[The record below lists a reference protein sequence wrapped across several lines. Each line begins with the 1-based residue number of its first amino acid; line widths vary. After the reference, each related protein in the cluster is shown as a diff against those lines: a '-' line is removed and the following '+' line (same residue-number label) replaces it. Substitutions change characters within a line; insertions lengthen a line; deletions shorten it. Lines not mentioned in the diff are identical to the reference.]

1 MPNLKERYYSLD
13 VFRGMTVAF
22 MILVNNP
29 ARWNAANIF
38 KPLEHAP
45 WHGCTPT
52 DLVFPFFLFA
62 VGNAM
67 AFVMPR
73 FIAAGNDR
81 LFWGKITRRTLL
93 IFGIGFLVL
102 AFAPY
107 FRYNEHNQ
115 LIFRGWEWQNI
126 NCKGDIAPVGMRV
139 LGVLQRIALCYFFAA
154 IFIYF
159 TRQRGALFISAFLL
173 FWYWIVCKYGSS
185 YPDPYSAEG
194 WVGRQVDL
202 SVMGARHIITE
213 GKLPFDPEGLLSTI
227 PAIVSVMLGYLVGD
241 YIQRKGKSYEMLCN
255 LFVAGAVLAAAGL
268 MWGQVFPLN
277 KKIWSSSYVVYTT
290 GLAMLT
296 ISVLIFLVEFKQLNK
311 IKGWGNVSGERLA
324 WLLMPIGVFI
334 FWKALFGMSPG
345 SEKTVTILLMAVPVV
360 IFFTGLVTGN
370 YFLRFFDVFGKNP
383 LFIFVLAG
391 FIPRMLSLI
400 RIPNGTVA
408 NGCAAYLSPMTWLGE
423 KICLPAF
430 ENPKAGSFMYS
441 LIIIMFYWA
450 IAWWMDKRKI
460 YVKV

>member
-1 MPNLKERYYSLD
+1 MKERYYSLD

-29 ARWNAANIF
+29 AKWSSANIF

-73 FIAAGNDR
+73 FHAAGNDR
-81 LFWGKITRRTLL
+81 LFWGKVTRRTLL

-107 FRYNEHNQ
+107 VRFNENNQ
-115 LIFRGWEWQNI
+115 LVLRSWEWTNI
-126 NCKGDIAPVGMRV
+126 NCKGDASPAGIRL

-159 TRQRGALFISAFLL
+159 TRQRGALFISGFLL
-173 FWYWIVCKYGSS
+173 LWYWIVCKYGSAH
-185 YPDPYSAEG
+185 PDPFSAEG
-194 WVGRQVDL
+194 WVGREIDL
-202 SVMGARHIITE
+202 AIMGKQHMITE
-213 GKLPFDPEGLLSTI
+213 GKIPFDPEGWLSTI

-241 YIQRKGKSYEMLCN
+241 YIQRKGKSYEMLSN
-255 LFVAGAVLAAAGL
+255 LFVAGAIMAVAGL
-268 MWGQVFPLN
+268 MWGEVFPLN
-277 KKIWSSSYVVYTT
+277 KKIWTSSYVLYTT
-290 GLAMLT
+290 GLAILT
-296 ISVLIFLVEFKQLNK
+296 IAVLIYLVEFKQLDKQNGLHK
-311 IKGWGNVSGERLA
+311 ATGKQMVLWLIPVAIFLLLQVIAPSFAGSNRFMLLA
-324 WLLMPIGVFI
+324 LL
-334 FWKALFGMSPG
+334 ALP
-345 SEKTVTILLMAVPVV
+345 VAV
-360 IFFTGLVTGN
+360 FFTSLVTGN

-383 LFIFVLAG
+383 LFIFVLSG
-391 FIPRMLSLI
+391 FIPRMLSLV
-400 RIPNGTVA
+400 RIPDGTAA
-408 NGCAAYLSPMTWLGE
+408 NGCPKYLNPLTWFGE
-423 KICLPAF
+423 KVCLPAF
-430 ENPKAGSFMYS
+430 DNLKAGSLMYS
-441 LIIIMFYWA
+441 LVLMMVYWA

>member
-1 MPNLKERYYSLD
+1 MKERYYSLD

-38 KPLEHAP
+38 RPLEHAP

-73 FIAAGNDR
+73 FHAAGSDK
-81 LFWGKITRRTLL
+81 LFWGKVTKRALL

-107 FRYNEHNQ
+107 FRFNEHNQ
-115 LIFRGWEWQNI
+115 LVFKTWEWNNV
-126 NCKGDIAPVGMRV
+126 NCKGDVSPAGVRL

-154 IFIYF
+154 VFIYF
-159 TRQRGALFISAFLL
+159 ARQRGALFISVFLL
-173 FWYWIVCKYGSS
+173 LWYWIVCKYGSS
-185 YPDPYSAEG
+185 HSDPYSVEG
-194 WVGRQVDL
+194 WVGRDIDVSL
-202 SVMGARHIITE
+202 LGSRHVLTE

-241 YIQRKGKSYEMLCN
+241 YIQRKGKSYEMLSN

-277 KKIWSSSYVVYTT
+277 KKLWTSSYVVYTT
-290 GLAMLT
+290 GLAILT
-296 ISVLIFLVEFKQLNK
+296 LCVLIFLVEFKQLDK
-311 IKGWGNVSGERLA
+311 RKGTTPVTGNQLA
-324 WLLMPIGVFI
+324 LLLIPVFLCIIIQAIFNLPYWL
-334 FWKALFGMSPG
+334 KEAL
-345 SEKTVTILLMAVPVV
+345 L
-360 IFFTGLVTGN
+360 TGLMIIPIVVFFVSLITGN
-370 YFLRFFDVFGKNP
+370 YFLRFFDAFGKNP

-391 FIPRMLSLI
+391 FIPRILSLI
-400 RIPNGTVA
+400 RIPNGTAA
-408 NGCAAYLSPMTWLGE
+408 NGCPMYLNPMTWLGE
-423 KICLPAF
+423 KVCLPAF
-430 ENPKAGSFMYS
+430 TNLKTGSLMYS
-441 LIIIMFYWA
+441 LIIIMTYWA
-450 IAWWMDKRKI
+450 IAWWMDKKKI

>member
-1 MPNLKERYYSLD
+1 MKERYYSLD

-38 KPLEHAP
+38 GPLEHAP

-73 FIAAGNDR
+73 FYAAGSDR

-93 IFGIGFLVL
+93 IFGIGFIML

-107 FRYNEHNQ
+107 IRYNEHNN
-115 LIFRGWEWQNI
+115 LVFRAWEWNNV
-126 NCKGDIAPVGMRV
+126 NCLGESTPAGIRI

-154 IFIYF
+154 IFVYF
-159 TRQRGALFISAFLL
+159 TRQRGVLAISAFLL
-173 FWYWIVCKYGSS
+173 LLYWILCKYGSAH
-185 YPDPYSAEG
+185 PDPYSAEG

-202 SVMGARHIITE
+202 SVLGTNHIIKE

-227 PAIVSVMLGYLVGD
+227 PAIVSVMLGYLAGD
-241 YIQRKGKSYEMLCN
+241 YIQRKGKSYEMLSN

-277 KKIWSSSYVVYTT
+277 KKIWTSSYVVYTT
-290 GLAMLT
+290 GLAILT
-296 ISVLIFLVEFKQLNK
+296 ICVLIFLVEFKQLNK
-311 IKGWGNVSGERLA
+311 QKGWADVNGSRLV
-324 WLLMPIGVFI
+324 WLLMPVFVFI
-334 FWKALFGMSPG
+334 AWKAAFGISPHK
-345 SEKTVTILLMAVPVV
+345 EKIVTILLLAGPVI
-360 IFFTGLVTGN
+360 IFFTGLVAGN

-383 LFIFVLAG
+383 LFIFVLSG

-400 RIPNGTVA
+400 RIPNGTAA
-408 NGCAAYLSPMTWLGE
+408 NGCPIYLNPMTWLGE
-423 KICLPAF
+423 KVCLPAF
-430 ENPKAGSFMYS
+430 ENPKTGSLMYS
-441 LIIIMFYWA
+441 LILIMGYWA
-450 IAWWMDKRKI
+450 LAWWMDKRKI

>member
-1 MPNLKERYYSLD
+1 MKERYYSLD

-29 ARWNAANIF
+29 ARWNTANIF
-38 KPLEHAP
+38 RPLEHAP

-73 FIAAGNDR
+73 FHAAGSDK
-81 LFWGKITRRTLL
+81 LFWGKITKRTLL

-107 FRYNEHNQ
+107 FRFNEHNQ
-115 LIFRGWEWQNI
+115 LIFKTWEWNNV
-126 NCKGDIAPVGMRV
+126 NCKGDVSTAGVRL

-159 TRQRGALFISAFLL
+159 ARQRGALFISVFLL
-173 FWYWIVCKYGSS
+173 LWYWIVCKYGSS
-185 YPDPYSAEG
+185 HPDPYSVEG
-194 WVGRQVDL
+194 WVGRDIDVSL
-202 SVMGARHIITE
+202 LGPRHMTTE

-241 YIQRKGKSYEMLCN
+241 YIQRKGKSYEMLSN
-255 LFVAGAVLAAAGL
+255 LFVAGAVLAAVGL

-277 KKIWSSSYVVYTT
+277 KKLWTSSYVVYTT
-290 GLAMLT
+290 GLAILT
-296 ISVLIFLVEFKQLNK
+296 LCVLIFLVEFKQLDK
-311 IKGWGNVSGERLA
+311 RKGTTPVDGKRLA
-324 WLLMPIGVFI
+324 RLLIPVFLFITIQSFSFAMPYWLKETLLVGLMIIPIVVF
-334 FWKALFGMSPG
+334 FVS
-345 SEKTVTILLMAVPVV
+345 
-360 IFFTGLVTGN
+360 LVTGN

-391 FIPRMLSLI
+391 FIPRILSLI
-400 RIPNGTVA
+400 RIPNGTAA
-408 NGCAAYLSPMTWLGE
+408 NGCPMNLNPMTWLGE
-423 KICLPAF
+423 KVCLPAF
-430 ENPKAGSFMYS
+430 TNLKTGSLMYS
-441 LIIIMFYWA
+441 LIIIMTYWA
-450 IAWWMDKRKI
+450 IAWWMDKKKI